1 MTATKYRRLKNE
13 NLLTWALIILLIAAG
28 LGLWVHWP
36 LVLQGWKGELA
47 GQLQQWHVEQR
58 QLRFEGIKTVNLQQ
72 AYEWHSQGKTLFID
86 ARKPEEYKE
95 LHIAGAV
102 NITPDM
108 AEKQI
113 PESLR
118 RTPLNQSIIV
128 YCGHEE
134 CDLGLRV
141 AELLQA
147 QGFSKIMAFMGGFRV
162 WDEAG
167 YPVDISK

>member
-1 MTATKYRRLKNE
+1 MLLSENRKPKTANTII
-13 NLLTWALIILLIAAG
+13 WALIILLISAG
-28 LGLWVHWP
+28 LGLWFHWP
-36 LVLQGWKGELA
+36 LVHQGFKGELA
-47 GQLQQWHVEQR
+47 GQLKQWHGEQR
-58 QLRFEGIKTVNLQQ
+58 QLRFEGIRTVNLQQ
-72 AYEWHSQGKTLFID
+72 AYEWHSKGKALFID

-95 LHIAGAV
+95 LHIAEAV
-102 NITPDM
+102 NITPEM
-108 AEKQI
+108 AEKQV

-118 RTPLNQSIIV
+118 RTPLNQPIIV

>member
-1 MTATKYRRLKNE
+1 MISTENRKLKTE
-13 NLLTWALIILLIAAG
+13 NPLTWALIILLIAAG
-28 LGLWVHWP
+28 LGLAVHWP
-36 LVLQGWKGELA
+36 MVRQGWKGELA
-47 GQLQQWHVEQR
+47 GQLQQWHREQR
-58 QLRFEGIKTVNLQQ
+58 QLRFEGIRTVNLQQ

-86 ARKPEEYKE
+86 ARKPEEFKE

-102 NITPDM
+102 NITPEM
-108 AEKQI
+108 AENQV
-113 PESLR
+113 PDSLR
-118 RTPLNQSIIV
+118 RTPLQQPIIV

-147 QGFSKIMAFMGGFRV
+147 QGFSRIMAFMGGFRV